1 MARYDDDD
9 DEGHI
14 DMRPLFRIATW
25 GVCSVVAVGAVIF
38 TGRTEVGAERAGVAL
53 AALRDAPNDLIA
65 HPANLLATSGPGSD
79 AETRRL
85 ADTVRKL
92 SADRDRLAIRV
103 AALEQNLNDLT
114 GSISRDRSAG
124 SNGAGASAPPA
135 PRPDD
140 KANTAP
146 PTPPAVIAAPAT
158 APSDTASQSGDDART
173 APPPAPAV
181 ALPQPRPSRM
191 ATIQSYVNS
200 TSTPAAGAGADT
212 QVAAAP
218 PTANPLPEASPNGFA
233 IDLGTATNVNTLR
246 AHWGSVKTAHA
257 ALLDGLRP
265 LVSVRTSARPGFTE
279 FHLVAGPIADADVA
293 TRLCAAL
300 ASVRVP
306 CRPATF
312 DGQRLDLR

>member
-1 MARYDDDD
+1 MARYDDDN

-38 TGRTEVGAERAGVAL
+38 AGRTEVGAERAGVAL

-65 HPANLLATSGPGSD
+65 HPANLLATSSPGTD

-92 SADRDRLAIRV
+92 SADRDRLATRV

-124 SNGAGASAPPA
+124 SNGAGPSG

-140 KANTAP
+140 KADTAP
-146 PTPPAVIAAPAT
+146 LAAIAAPAT
-158 APSDTASQSGDDART
+158 APSDTASQNGDDART
-173 APPPAPAV
+173 APPSAAANSVP
-181 ALPQPRPSRM
+181 LPRPNRM

-200 TSTPAAGAGADT
+200 TSTPGAGAGADT
-212 QVAAAP
+212 RVVAPP

-279 FHLVAGPIADADVA
+279 FHLVAGPIVDADVA

-300 ASVRVP
+300 TSVRVP

-312 DGQRLDLR
+312 D